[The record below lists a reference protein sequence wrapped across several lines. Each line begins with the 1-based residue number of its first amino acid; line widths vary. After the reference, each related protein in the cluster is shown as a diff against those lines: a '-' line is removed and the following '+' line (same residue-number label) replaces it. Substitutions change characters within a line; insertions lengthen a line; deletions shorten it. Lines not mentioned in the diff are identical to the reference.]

1 MQQHHK
7 NNRSDVLIIPVT
19 GSDRPVQIDRESY
32 ELVLAA
38 GHTGTWYLGDNGSG
52 YGYVLVA
59 DNSLVG
65 NNVRVARLIAGVGK
79 GQRVSYYDGNRLN
92 LCSWNLKTSK
102 GYAKGRTRIKPTK
115 TSTTTN
121 EKSEGAAE

>member
-1 MQQHHK
+1 MQQQET
-7 NNRSDVLIIPVT
+7 NNREILTVPVT
-19 GSDRPVQIDRESY
+19 GSDKPVRIDRESY

-38 GHTGTWYLGDNGSG
+38 GHTGAWYLGDNGSG

-79 GQRVSYYDGNRLN
+79 GQRVSYHDGNRLN

-102 GYAKGRTRIKPTK
+102 GYAKGITRIKPTE
-115 TSTTTN
+115 TTTTTTN
-121 EKSEGAAE
+121 EKAEGAAE